1 MKKGAFSI
9 LLAGLILALALVGC
23 GGKKPFTVDE
33 VVEGLNGS
41 NAFSETLEGMERSVF
56 VRYYGLD
63 NEALEDGAAYGSTG
77 ATAEEFAVL
86 VFVDEAGAEAAEAVL
101 RAHVSDQLE
110 ANRDYRPGD
119 IPKLEKAVVER
130 RENTLLLL
138 VANDYE
144 AADKALG

>member
-1 MKKGAFSI
+1 MKKRVFALI
-9 LLAGLILALALVGC
+9 LVCLALALALAGC
-23 GGKKPFTVDE
+23 GGKKPFVVDD

-41 NAFSETLEGMERSVF
+41 AAFSEALEGLERDVF

-63 NEALEDGAAYGSTG
+63 GGALVDGAAYGSTG

-86 VFVDEAGAEAAEAVL
+86 VFEDEGDAKVAEETL
-101 RAHVSDQLE
+101 QGHVADQIE

-119 IPKLEKAVVER
+119 IPKLEKAIVER
-130 RENTLLLL
+130 RENTVLLL

-144 AADKALG
+144 AAEAALG